1 MTNILKQTINLDFH
15 ILYKPIA
22 VRSKKWMI
30 RSVDFND
37 ISDHEHGT
45 LTDQGEM
52 EDDVSENE
60 DSDDLL

>member
-1 MTNILKQTINLDFH
+1 
-15 ILYKPIA
+15 
-22 VRSKKWMI
+22 MI
-30 RSVDFND
+30 RSVDCND